1 MLYWALTFLNI
12 GLVAGL
18 LGVSGVVGPTTYV
31 SSVLVVI
38 FVILAMGSCIMGTL
52 PRDERSVAP

>member
-18 LGVSGVVGPTTYV
+18 LGVSGVVGTATYV
-31 SSVLVVI
+31 SYVPVVI
-38 FVILAMGSCIMGTL
+38 FIILAMGSCIMGKQ
-52 PRDERSVAP
+52 PRDARSVAP

>member
-18 LGVSGVVGPTTYV
+18 LGVSGVAGTTTYV
-31 SSVLVVI
+31 SYVLVVI
-38 FVILAMGSCIMGTL
+38 FVILAMGSCIMGKR
-52 PRDERSVAP
+52 PRD